1 MVSSIPLS
9 DSTTIPQ
16 IGFGIWQVKPEET
29 ETAVL
34 AALEAG
40 YRHVDTAQMYRN
52 EAGVGAA
59 VAASSL
65 AREDVYIT
73 SKVNNN
79 AHAPEATRASVA
91 RSLELL
97 QSDYVDLMLIH
108 WPLAMHAEG
117 FVDAYRVLLEE
128 QAAGRIRSVGVSNF
142 HAAHLDAVI
151 EATGVAPVVNQIEVH
166 PYFLNPAAA
175 ATTERGIVV
184 EAWSPLASGQLFG
197 DTVVEAVA
205 AEVGATPAQTVL
217 AWHLA
222 AGRIILPKSVTPSRI
237 VENLAS
243 GDVVLDADQIARID
257 ALDRGEDGRTG
268 PDPDVFDWRPE
279 ASA

>member
-1 MVSSIPLS
+1 MARTIALS
-9 DSTTIPQ
+9 DGTTIPQ
-16 IGFGIWQVKPEET
+16 IGFGVWQVKPDET
-29 ETAVL
+29 EVAVA

-65 AREDVYIT
+65 NRDDVYIT

-79 AHAPEATRASVA
+79 AHAPEETRASVA
-91 RSLELL
+91 RTLELL
-97 QSDYVDLMLIH
+97 QSDHVDLMLIH
-108 WPLAMHAEG
+108 WPLAMHPEG
-117 FVDAYRVLLEE
+117 FVDAYRVLVEE
-128 QAAGRIRSVGVSNF
+128 QAAGRIRSIGVSNF

-166 PYFLNPAAA
+166 PYFANPAVADTQA
-175 ATTERGIVV
+175 RGIVV
-184 EAWSPLASGQLFG
+184 QAWSPLASGKLFG
-197 DTVVEAVA
+197 DPVVEAVA

-243 GDVVLDADQIARID
+243 GDVVLSDDQIARID
-257 ALDRGEDGRTG
+257 ALDRGEEGRTG
-268 PDPDVFDWRPE
+268 PDPDTMDWRP
-279 ASA
+279 AAHS

>member
-91 RSLELL
+91 RTLELL